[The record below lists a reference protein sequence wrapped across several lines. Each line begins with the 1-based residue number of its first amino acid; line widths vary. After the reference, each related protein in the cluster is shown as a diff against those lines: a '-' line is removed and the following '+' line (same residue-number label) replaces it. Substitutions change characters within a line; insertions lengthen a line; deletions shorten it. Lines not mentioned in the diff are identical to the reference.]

1 MRHGERQDMADAA
14 WAASA
19 PRPWDPPLSP
29 FGLKQAAQRG
39 GEFADG
45 RVPVR
50 VVIASP
56 FARCIQTAIE
66 LMRAYGLR
74 PGALTVDARMCEWMS
89 ARNLNLSALQGR
101 SDIDVDVRRD
111 VAAWFWGGNPEDG
124 LRATVA
130 AAWSAEAAAK
140 VRAPLARGALL
151 HNSRRRIRRLS
162 SRARFSHACCVRR
175 PGRPLCPV
183 RSCAAEQR

>member
-1 MRHGERQDMADAA
+1 MRHGERQDMADSA
-14 WAASA
+14 WAMTA

-39 GEFADG
+39 AELAEA

-50 VVIASP
+50 AVFASP
-56 FARCIQTAIE
+56 FARCIQTAAE

-89 ARNLNLSALQGR
+89 SRNLNLAALRGR
-101 SDIDVDVRRD
+101 TDIDVDVSGD
-111 VAAWFWGGNPEDG
+111 VAAWFWGGNAEDG

-130 AAWSAEAAAK
+130 AAWSTEAAAK
-140 VRAPLARGALL
+140 VRIHPRLNPHSSSNHFCCTARTIHVPGK
-151 HNSRRRIRRLS
+151 S
-162 SRARFSHACCVRR
+162 SSWFIAS
-175 PGRPLCPV
+175 GI
-183 RSCAAEQR
+183 

>member
-1 MRHGERQDMADAA
+1 MRHGERQDMADSA
-14 WAASA
+14 WAATA

-50 VVIASP
+50 AVIASP

-89 ARNLNLSALQGR
+89 ARNLNLAALQGR

-130 AAWSAEAAAK
+130 AAWSTEAAAK
-140 VRAPLARGALL
+140 VRSPPAPGALL
-151 HNSRRRIRRLS
+151 QIPARR
-162 SRARFSHACCVRR
+162 SHR
-175 PGRPLCPV
+175 
-183 RSCAAEQR
+183 